1 MFLHAYRLFYSWYGF
16 RYNDIDIYENYNA
29 KEEIEARH
37 KLIVD
42 RKYKIKADPINN
54 EKNLEEA
61 MKSMMDQEN
70 LKDKYSKNAIARA
83 NDFDIK
89 TIIKQYESVICAE

>member
-1 MFLHAYRLFYSWYGF
+1 
-16 RYNDIDIYENYNA
+16 
-29 KEEIEARH
+29 
-37 KLIVD
+37 
-42 RKYKIKADPINN
+42 
-54 EKNLEEA
+54 

-89 TIIKQYESVICAE
+89 LYEGDICAE